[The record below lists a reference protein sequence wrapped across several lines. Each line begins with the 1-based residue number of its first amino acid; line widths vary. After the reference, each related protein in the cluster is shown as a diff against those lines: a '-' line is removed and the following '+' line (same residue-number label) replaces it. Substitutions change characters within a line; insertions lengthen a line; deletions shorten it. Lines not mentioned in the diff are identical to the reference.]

1 MTGTTAPPEV
11 VDLDVTFRAIDGGA
25 DIADRVPEI
34 FAAAWPAYRSW
45 FLREGEQARDSYAAG
60 AYQLRRH
67 MPELVGTYDR
77 LVAAVGG
84 GDLEARFL
92 SHWSPPPLFTACSLA
107 AWNRQEHLLVRNY
120 DYPPLLCDTT
130 VLASQ
135 WNGTRVVAMSDCV
148 WGAVDGI
155 NQHGLAVAIAFG
167 GRKVV
172 GEGFGIGLVVRYLLE
187 VAHDVPEALEVLRR
201 VPVQL
206 AYNIALVD
214 RTGFGA
220 VARVSPDRPTEVI
233 DALTAGNRQG
243 ATEWAE
249 HAAFC
254 ATEQRESVLSSVV
267 NDPTTTAQGL
277 VAQFLRA
284 PVYRDPS
291 TTTWGTVYTAA
302 YDCDHRTLDLL
313 WPDDAWHLSLDAFV
327 EGSRTRRTSVA
338 VPPPAYAPPPESA
351 DLVPTHPGV
360 LIA

>member
-1 MTGTTAPPEV
+1 MTGTTVPPDV
-11 VDLDVTFRAIDGGA
+11 VDLDVTFRAIDSGLSVA
-25 DIADRVPEI
+25 NRVPDI

-45 FLREGEQARDSYAAG
+45 FLREGEQARDSYAVG

-92 SHWSPPPLFTACSLA
+92 SHWSPPPLVAACSLA
-107 AWNRQEHLLVRNY
+107 AWNRQENLLVRNY

-135 WNGTRVVAMSDCV
+135 WNGTRVLAMSDCV
-148 WGAVDGI
+148 WGAIDGM
-155 NQHGLAVAIAFG
+155 NEHGLAVAIAFG

-172 GEGFGIGLVVRYLLE
+172 GEGFGIGLVIRYLLE
-187 VAHDVPEALEVLRR
+187 FARDVPEALDALRR
-201 VPVQL
+201 IPVQL
-206 AYNIALVD
+206 AYNVALVD
-214 RTGFGA
+214 RSGFGA
-220 VARVSPDRPTEVI
+220 IAQVAPDRPLQVA
-233 DALTAGNRQG
+233 DGLTAGNRQG

-254 ATEQRESVLSSVV
+254 ATEEREFALAAAVA
-267 NDPTTTAQGL
+267 DPATTAHGL
-277 VAQFLRA
+277 VGQFLHQ
-284 PVYRDPS
+284 PIYRDPS
-291 TTTWGTVYTAA
+291 ATTWGTVYTAA

-313 WPDDAWHLSLDAFV
+313 WPDDAWRISLDAFV
-327 EGSRTRRTSVA
+327 EESRTRRMRVA
-338 VPPPAYAPPPESA
+338 VPPPEYAPPPDPA
-351 DLVPTHPGV
+351 DLLPVHHGA